1 MAPFSRENYRVTDYL
16 QFGLKPVINLDMDR
30 ILFDPPTLSPNSSS
44 PSPCLPLLLRHRGR
58 PLLHRLLQISI
69 KTASILKSNGLYK
82 NSAARASASLLSR
95 SQRISLRASGFHYK
109 AHLALNFIHRNYIDD
124 NKVAIVCS
132 ARSGSTKALGTT
144 NLLLRAA
151 SEALKRTKPASA
163 SASGAAT
170 PVSRGLFGAGS
181 YGSDNSQS
189 PPTSPKVRS
198 RSSRSSSPTPL
209 FGFTPINGNSNGE
222 SQPDFSITVDIIRNE
237 HVAAARVSINDPHL
251 LKELEDEI
259 ERDCEWL
266 RNFLLAAKV
275 CSF

>member
-1 MAPFSRENYRVTDYL
+1 M
-16 QFGLKPVINLDMDR
+16 
-30 ILFDPPTLSPNSSS
+30 
-44 PSPCLPLLLRHRGR
+44 
-58 PLLHRLLQISI
+58 
-69 KTASILKSNGLYK
+69 
-82 NSAARASASLLSR
+82 LSR
-95 SQRISLRASGFHYK
+95 SQRTLSRTSGFQCK
-109 AHLALNFIHRNYIDD
+109 AHLVLNSFHSNYIDD
-124 NKVAIVCS
+124 NKVAVVCS

-151 SEALKRTKPASA
+151 SEALRRTKPASA
-163 SASGAAT
+163 SASGTAT

-181 YGSDNSQS
+181 YGSDNSHS

-209 FGFTPINGNSNGE
+209 FGFTPINGNSTVE
-222 SQPDFSITVDIIRNE
+222 TQPDFSITVDIIRNE
-237 HVAAARVSINDPHL
+237 HVAAARRSINDPNL

-275 CSF
+275 CSP